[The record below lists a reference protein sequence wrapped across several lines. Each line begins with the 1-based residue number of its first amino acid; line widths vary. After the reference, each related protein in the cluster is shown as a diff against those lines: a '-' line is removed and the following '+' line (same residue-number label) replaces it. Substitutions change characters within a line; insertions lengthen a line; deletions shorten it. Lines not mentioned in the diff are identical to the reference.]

1 MTHVFDKKYIW
12 VVFAAALIFA
22 SVKDAKAGLFSS
34 RLEQQSQ
41 PTPSALID
49 AVNALRL
56 SYGLAPLTVHPILMQ
71 TAQGQADALL
81 ASEGAVGHT
90 RPNGLSFTDQLLILG
105 YPLSGDLSLG
115 GYRSEN
121 FVFGNGLTPQ
131 SAVQLWLGDEPHT
144 NTMLSPNYL
153 NIGAGV
159 AIASDGTVYFVI
171 DCARPTSS
179 GRPQEGVMLTVTA
192 AVNSPS
198 SAVNQYIIPVAVNTA
213 RPDGDV
219 LHRVQY
225 GQSLWSIAIQYGT
238 TINGIRALNNLSGTT
253 VYEGQVLL
261 IQKGATQPPPVTATA
276 KLTASRTP
284 EATPFPPAILSP
296 EATSTAVP
304 PLPQPTDSTGN
315 GLGPNAWLGVL
326 LIVVVIGAG
335 TAMWFIRAPGE
346 TGTTNDR
353 K

>member
-1 MTHVFDKKYIW
+1 MLR
-12 VVFAAALIFA
+12 ALGRTLACISLLLTA
-22 SVKDAKAGLFSS
+22 ILAVSGKALAYSFVPPFP
-34 RLEQQSQ
+34 QQNQ
-41 PTPSALID
+41 PTPSELIN

-81 ASEGAVGHT
+81 ASNGAVGHS
-90 RPNGLSFTDQLLILG
+90 RPNGLSYTDQLLILG

-115 GYRSEN
+115 GYRAEN
-121 FVFGNGLTPQ
+121 FVFGNGITPQ
-131 SAVQLWLGDEPHT
+131 AAVQLWLGDEPHT
-144 NTMLSPNYL
+144 NTMLSPNFL

-159 AIASDGTVYFVI
+159 AIAGDGTIYFVI

-179 GRPQEGVMLTVTA
+179 GQPQEGAMLTVTVSA
-192 AVNSPS
+192 NSPS
-198 SAVNQYIIPVAVNTA
+198 NAVNQYIIPVAVNTA

-238 TINGIRALNNLSGTT
+238 TINNIRALNNLSGTT

-261 IQKGATQPPPVTATA
+261 VQKGATQPPPVTATA
-276 KLTASRTP
+276 QTETPPAP
-284 EATPFPPAILSP
+284 EATASPSAPPAP
-296 EATSTAVP
+296 GFTSTIP
-304 PLPQPTDSTGN
+304 PPPQPTDSTGN
-315 GLGPNAWLGVL
+315 GSGFNFWMSVL

-335 TAMWFIRAPGE
+335 VAMWFIRAPGE
-346 TGTTNDR
+346 TKTTDGR

>member
-1 MTHVFDKKYIW
+1 MLRVLGRTLACISLLLTANLAVSLK
-12 VVFAAALIFA
+12 A
-22 SVKDAKAGLFSS
+22 SAHSLY
-34 RLEQQSQ
+34 QQNQ
-41 PTPSALID
+41 PTPSELIN

-81 ASEGAVGHT
+81 ASDGAVGHS
-90 RPNGLSFTDQLLILG
+90 RPNGLSYTDQLLILG

-115 GYRSEN
+115 GYRAEN
-121 FVFGNGLTPQ
+121 FVFGNGITPQ
-131 SAVQLWLGDEPHT
+131 TAVQMWLGDEPHT
-144 NTMLSPNYL
+144 NTMLSPNFL

-159 AIASDGTVYFVI
+159 AIASDGSVYYVI

-179 GRPQEGVMLTVTA
+179 GQPQEGAMLTVTVSA
-192 AVNSPS
+192 NSPS
-198 SAVNQYIIPVAVNTA
+198 SAVNQYIVPVAVNTA

-225 GQSLWSIAIQYGT
+225 GQSLWSIAIKYGT
-238 TINGIRALNNLSGTT
+238 TINSIRALNNLNDTT

-261 IQKGATQPPPVTATA
+261 IQKGATQPPPATA
-276 KLTASRTP
+276 AAQTETPPAPDATASP
-284 EATPFPPAILSP
+284 SALPAPML
-296 EATSTAVP
+296 TSTAL

-315 GLGPNAWLGVL
+315 GSSFNIWISVL

-335 TAMWFIRAPGE
+335 VAVWFIRTPGDAKSID
-346 TGTTNDR
+346 DR
-353 K
+353 R